1 MTATWANYLSAMKE
15 PKPERPRFCNSSAT
29 QCRCLPETQSCLCP
43 LSSFHRQPTQQGSG
57 GGRRARSSQDLPS
70 QYSHSCLP
78 RHRTLLGA
86 GPRRLSR
93 LHPWETQVQMAGI
106 FTQ

>member
-57 GGRRARSSQDLPS
+57 GGRRCRWLAFLLSSALLLHLSEEPQVAAAGEGFSSFLFSPTAT
-70 QYSHSCLP
+70 
-78 RHRTLLGA
+78 TL
-86 GPRRLSR
+86 
-93 LHPWETQVQMAGI
+93 T
-106 FTQ
+106 